1 MCSYFIWMYRV
12 TYIGCANGVVTRS
25 ATEKATAMEATGPA
39 MVPLE
44 LSLRQP
50 TQKKI
55 SNFRPIS
62 TTVDLD
68 SANFKIGQ
76 TTHVHSLKKKPWLS
90 FADSIVSKQV
100 IYTEESNMEISR
112 MIHSA
117 FSS

>member
-1 MCSYFIWMYRV
+1 MYRV

-25 ATEKATAMEATGPA
+25 ATEQATAMEATGPA
-39 MVPLE
+39 TVPLE

-76 TTHVHSLKKKPWLS
+76 TTHVHSLKYIRPLALSVQRETKGKKVV
-90 FADSIVSKQV
+90 A
-100 IYTEESNMEISR
+100 R
-112 MIHSA
+112 SA
-117 FSS
+117 